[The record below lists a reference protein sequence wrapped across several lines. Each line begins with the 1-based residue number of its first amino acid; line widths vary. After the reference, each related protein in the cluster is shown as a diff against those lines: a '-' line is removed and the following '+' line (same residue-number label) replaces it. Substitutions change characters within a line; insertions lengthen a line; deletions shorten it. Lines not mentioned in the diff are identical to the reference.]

1 MNLNEACKDILKQL
15 EAVLNNIKEEDF
27 KKPIPT
33 LNNSTI
39 GQHIRHTLEFFTCLM
54 HNCENGVVNYDKR
67 DHDRLI
73 ETDKDLALTVI
84 DDINSF
90 LDKAEADTELVLEVN
105 YSFSDDI
112 LTKIKTSLSRE
123 LAYNIEHAI
132 HHMAIIK
139 IGLKEIASYISVP
152 GHFGVAV
159 STIKYQQQAPS
170 V

>member
-1 MNLNEACKDILKQL
+1 
-15 EAVLNNIKEEDF
+15 
-27 KKPIPT
+27 
-33 LNNSTI
+33 
-39 GQHIRHTLEFFTCLM
+39 M

-67 DHDRLI
+67 DHDKLI
-73 ETDKDLALTVI
+73 ESDRDLALTVI

-90 LDKAEADTELVLEVN
+90 LDKSEADTELILEVN

-152 GHFGVAV
+152 SHFGVAV
-159 STIKYQQQAPS
+159 STIKYQQQTPS
-170 V
+170 A